1 VILYC
6 AGKIN
11 TSKAWVAGS
20 SYSPFK
26 THHADRVDFNQQGW
40 SLIWCVWYKFQ
51 PTISHQYLRGKNTQK
66 ESRKLTYQ
74 L

>member
-26 THHADRVDFNQQGW
+26 THHADMVDFNQQGW
-40 SLIWCVWYKFQ
+40 TLIWCVWYYA
-51 PTISHQYLRGKNTQK
+51 HCHHL
-66 ESRKLTYQ
+66 
-74 L
+74 